1 VGHSRRAGG
10 GGKDWSQDMTTKRI
24 IAILRAGA
32 PTSRGPE
39 APDTTTPF
47 VINVETH
54 EGPAVLQ
61 IVPLASAVL
70 AEELAGYLKLHSK

>member
-1 VGHSRRAGG
+1 
-10 GGKDWSQDMTTKRI
+10 MTTKRI
-24 IAILRAGA
+24 IAILRAEA
-32 PTSRGPE
+32 LTSRGPE

-61 IVPLASAVL
+61 IGPLASAVL